1 MLRLLLSRLD
11 SVSVLLRSVPLRPVK
26 NMAYRAIVNRRVV
39 PHIPVEFSRIIM
51 CFFYVIFNIYD
62 KELDMKNLTNIAS
75 SDMQSC
81 IDACTQCHQVCMKM
95 AMIRCLQ
102 MGGKHVEPDHFRL
115 MVNCAEICQT
125 SANFLLAG
133 SAFSA
138 RLCAICAD
146 ICQACADSCRE
157 LDGMVECVRA
167 CDACASSCRSMAA

>member
-1 MLRLLLSRLD
+1 MLINRGSTCDVVHTASIFADYYVMLLC
-11 SVSVLLRSVPLRPVK
+11 
-26 NMAYRAIVNRRVV
+26 
-39 PHIPVEFSRIIM
+39 H
-51 CFFYVIFNIYD
+51 FNIYD
-62 KELDMKNLTNIAS
+62 KELDMKNLTNMAA

-81 IDACTQCHQVCMKM
+81 IDACAQCHQVCTKM
-95 AMIRCLQ
+95 AMIHCLK

-125 SANFLLAG
+125 SANLQLSG

-138 RLCAICAD
+138 RLCAVCAD

-157 LDGMVECVRA
+157 LDGMEECVQA